1 MKIIHLISGGDVGG
15 AKTHV
20 LSLLEG
26 LGRTQTVRLV
36 CFTAGAFADDAK
48 AMGIDTLVLDGG
60 VRSSIRALER
70 MIQEERFDIVHCH
83 GSRANMIGAILKRT
97 INVPIVTTVHSDYRL
112 DYLGRPFHRLT
123 YGTINTIS
131 LRMFDYHIGV
141 SDAMVQLLIS
151 RGFNPQKLFSIY
163 NGVAF
168 PPEKPSLS
176 RGEYLESLGV
186 SYDEDTVVF
195 GIAARLNP
203 VKDIATLIRG
213 FAGACRKC
221 PNIRLV
227 IAGDGE
233 ERQMLESLAKETCPV
248 GSVVFAGWV
257 KDTDSFYHA
266 IDVNMLTSLSEG
278 SPYAL
283 VEGARMRC
291 ATIATSV
298 GGIPYMMESGVTGLL
313 FTPRD
318 VETLTSYMVRLVENP
333 AFRRKLGENFYEKAE
348 QVYSAEATVRHQLD
362 IYRTI
367 LRQTARPKE
376 KRRGVMICGAYGK
389 GNAGDDA
396 ILKAILAQMKA
407 IDRDMPVYVMSHDP
421 AETRLRYH
429 VGSVHVFDPFRF
441 WPLMRRCRL
450 FISGGGSLIQNET
463 STRSLNYYL
472 TTIRMAHTAGCRVMM
487 YGCGIGPINRPGNRR
502 MAART
507 IDASV
512 DRITLRDDNSRA
524 LLAEMGVT
532 RPDIR
537 VSADPT
543 IILTPAPREI
553 VNIALEQSGIDPNGK
568 YIGFGLRNWK
578 GLDTALP
585 EIAAAAN
592 YAYEKHG
599 LTPVFVPIE
608 FPSDLMPAE
617 RVGALL
623 HCPWHAV
630 RTRQPIEVTIGILS
644 RMKTVVGIRLHSLM
658 FSAGQGV
665 PVVGMSYD
673 IKVDGFLKYIGSRT
687 CLQLSSVK
695 AEPLCRLIDE
705 CVSGALDNEVHRTA
719 EMLRERESENVK
731 GAAKLLNISEN

>member
-176 RGEYLESLGV
+176 RGEYLESLCV

-233 ERQMLESLAKETCPV
+233 ERQMLESLAKETCPA

-278 SPYAL
+278 APYAL

-389 GNAGDDA
+389 GNAGDEA
-396 ILKAILAQMKA
+396 ILKAILRQLQH
-407 IDRDMPVYVMSHDP
+407 IDPDMPVCVLSHNP
-421 AETRLRYH
+421 KATRLTHH
-429 VGSVHVFDPFRF
+429 VGAVYVFNPFSF
-441 WPLMRRCRL
+441 LPVMRRTKL
-450 FISGGGSLIQNET
+450 YISGGGSLIQNQT

-472 TTIRMAHTAGCRVMM
+472 LSIRLAKLTGNRVLM
-487 YGCGIGPINRPGNRR
+487 YGCGIGPVSGEGCRKS
-502 MAART
+502 AARV
-507 IDASV
+507 IDRNV
-512 DRITLRDDNSRA
+512 DAITLREDLS
-524 LLAEMGVT
+524 AEELKTMGVT
-532 RPDIR
+532 KPK
-537 VSADPT
+537 VYVTADP
-543 IILTPAPREI
+543 
-553 VNIALEQSGIDPNGK
+553 
-568 YIGFGLRNWK
+568 
-578 GLDTALP
+578 
-585 EIAAAAN
+585 
-592 YAYEKHG
+592 
-599 LTPVFVPIE
+599 
-608 FPSDLMPAE
+608 
-617 RVGALL
+617 ALL
-623 HCPWHAV
+623 L
-630 RTRQPIEVTIGILS
+630 E
-644 RMKTVVGIRLHSLM
+644 
-658 FSAGQGV
+658 AGSEGA
-665 PVVGMSYD
+665 
-673 IKVDGFLKYIGSRT
+673 VDGFLLGNNIDPAGRYALFVLREWQGFEAKKQAFVQSAKYVKDAYGLTPIFFALEPGRDLPPSREVARELPFKCPMLSAPADEKLIIGMMKKMQVVVSMRLHALIFASSVAAPLVAVSYDPKVTGFMHYIGQKHCVYFEDVT
-687 CLQLSSVK
+687 
-695 AEPLCRLIDE
+695 AENLCALID
-705 CVSGALDNEVHRTA
+705 GALTERSEYSVDRLRALAAQNE
-719 EMLRERESENVK
+719 EI
-731 GAAKLLNISEN
+731 AKELLEEPI